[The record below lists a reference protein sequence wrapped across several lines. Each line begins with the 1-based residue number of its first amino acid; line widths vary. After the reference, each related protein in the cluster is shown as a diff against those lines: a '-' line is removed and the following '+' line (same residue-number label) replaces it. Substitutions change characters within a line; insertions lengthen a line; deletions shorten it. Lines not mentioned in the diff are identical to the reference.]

1 MNSIPSRGHEMCQY
15 ITFPYGHIQRVNI
28 AGEKL
33 WELVARFLGLQGEF
47 DTLNNPAGSE
57 LDGCSIW

>member
-1 MNSIPSRGHEMCQY
+1 MCQY
-15 ITFPYGHIQRVNI
+15 ITFPYGQIQRVNI

-33 WELVARFLGLQGEF
+33 WELVARFLGLEGEF